1 MVAFA
6 RGDERDRILVAVAR
20 HLGSKAVADGASPA
34 AGWDDT
40 VLPLPS
46 GWPTRWTCA
55 LCGERLDA
63 DGGALRVDALFG
75 LLPGAL
81 LVPDD
86 HP

>member
-1 MVAFA
+1 A
-6 RGDERDRILVAVAR
+6 
-20 HLGSKAVADGASPA
+20 SKAVAGGASPT

-55 LCGERLDA
+55 LSGERLDA
-63 DGGALRVDALFG
+63 DGEILRVNALFG
-75 LLPGAL
+75 LLPAAL
-81 LVPDD
+81 LFPDD